1 MLIYFKFA
9 QVYKC
14 NFFYNISLRDL
25 LPNRY
30 YRAKIKKLKKI
41 NRIDYKKILE
51 LIEALGFF

>member
-30 YRAKIKKLKKI
+30 YRAKKKSAGDFSPTDIIKFLKLFYF
-41 NRIDYKKILE
+41 ID
-51 LIEALGFF
+51 